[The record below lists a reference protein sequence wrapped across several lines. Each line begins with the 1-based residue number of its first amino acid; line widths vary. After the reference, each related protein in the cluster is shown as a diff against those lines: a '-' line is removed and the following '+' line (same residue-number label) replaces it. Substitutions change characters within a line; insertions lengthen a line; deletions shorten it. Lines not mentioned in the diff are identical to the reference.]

1 MKSEDKAREIFNKV
15 YECPAL
21 KNDITFIQ
29 AQIISVMMVEEIHR
43 SFAEMSG
50 YDPDRF
56 TSEYWEEVK
65 HHILNL

>member
-1 MKSEDKAREIFNKV
+1 MKSEDKAKELVNKV

-21 KNDITFIQ
+21 NNDITFVQ
-29 AQIISVMMVEEIHR
+29 AQIVAIMMAEEIHR
-43 SFAEMSG
+43 SFAEISG

-65 HHILNL
+65 KHIMEL